1 MGTYLDFRCLD
12 SLNDES
18 VMNSFST
25 SYTVLWK
32 IVLLNFG
39 YSKCL
44 THDIGSFSTAGYGLL
59 DQKRTFMSTNGISE
73 NRRDFEKSVL
83 KLRLTWLIL
92 LLLLLT
98 LAENRNICLGVILF
112 LVGNTTLWFQSSVT
126 RWLGIECTTITW
138 RMLSVVFRLRASPLC
153 ILVTV
158 WTIARS
164 YRAWVLRH

>member
-83 KLRLTWLIL
+83 K
-92 LLLLLT
+92 
-98 LAENRNICLGVILF
+98 F
-112 LVGNTTLWFQSSVT
+112 
-126 RWLGIECTTITW
+126 
-138 RMLSVVFRLRASPLC
+138 
-153 ILVTV
+153 
-158 WTIARS
+158 
-164 YRAWVLRH
+164 

>member
-1 MGTYLDFRCLD
+1 MLGLVKRWVGNEFIFYELYCPLED
-12 SLNDES
+12 SLAEFW
-18 VMNSFST
+18 VFW
-25 SYTVLWK
+25 V
-32 IVLLNFG
+32 F
-39 YSKCL
+39 
-44 THDIGSFSTAGYGLL
+44 AGYGLL

-73 NRRDFEKSVL
+73 NRGDLEKSFL